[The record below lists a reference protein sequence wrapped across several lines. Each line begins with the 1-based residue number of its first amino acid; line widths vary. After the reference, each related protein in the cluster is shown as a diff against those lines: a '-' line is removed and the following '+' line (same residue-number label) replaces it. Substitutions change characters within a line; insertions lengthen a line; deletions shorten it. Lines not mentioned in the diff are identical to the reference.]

1 MYQRLLVP
9 LDGSRLAESVLPVA
23 GTLAELVS
31 GSIQLLHVI
40 EKAAPSSIHGDTH
53 LQTVEQAERYLGEI
67 ADRLKARGLP
77 VESHVHTVPQVDL
90 PQAIAEHGHELRQD
104 LIVLCTHGSSGL
116 RRFVFGSNA
125 EQVLS
130 HGITPVLLIQPDDKG
145 QAQPFGPRRI
155 LALLDQNPATRRVL
169 DTGAELATAAGA
181 RLDLLWVV
189 PTPGH
194 VAAEQAA
201 SSRMI
206 PQTTRHVLD
215 LMAEEAA
222 GFLEQEVQRLVKESI
237 IASGRVE
244 RGQTAAELVRVAGEI
259 GADLVII
266 AALGV
271 AGMSA
276 FWADALTRKVAGT
289 YSGALLLIPRLK
301 T

>member
-1 MYQRLLVP
+1 MFQRLLVP

-23 GTLAELVS
+23 AALAQRVS

-40 EKAAPSSIHGDTH
+40 EKAAPRSIHGDTH
-53 LQTVEQAERYLGEI
+53 LQTVEQAERYLAGI
-67 ADRLKARGLP
+67 AEQLQGRGLP

-130 HGITPVLLIQPDDKG
+130 HGITPVLLIQPDETGSAK
-145 QAQPFGPRRI
+145 PFGPRRI

-169 DTGAELATAAGA
+169 DTGAELATAAGT

-189 PTPGH
+189 PTLSH
-194 VAAEQAA
+194 VNAEQAA
-201 SSRMI
+201 SSRMV

-215 LMAEEAA
+215 LMAEEAV
-222 GFLEQEVQRLVKESI
+222 GFLKEEVQQLVAGGI
-237 IASGRVE
+237 VASGRVE
-244 RGQTAAELVRVAGEI
+244 RGQTAAELVRVADEI
-259 GADLVII
+259 DADLVII

-289 YSGALLLIPRLK
+289 YTGALLLIPRSRR
-301 T
+301 